1 MDVGEDLIGMFKKNI
16 KLLYKWTIENLT
28 KDWLGGS
35 YLVLRI
41 MPMMPG
47 GRLITAIGYR
57 NNECKVLYFIVTDNT
72 WTTNSDIPYLS
83 NYPELFLMFTFALLL
98 IPLSFISSLD
108 LLMMSTP
115 TTNQGSLI

>member
-108 LLMMSTP
+108 LLMIYTP
-115 TTNQGSLI
+115 QQTRAV